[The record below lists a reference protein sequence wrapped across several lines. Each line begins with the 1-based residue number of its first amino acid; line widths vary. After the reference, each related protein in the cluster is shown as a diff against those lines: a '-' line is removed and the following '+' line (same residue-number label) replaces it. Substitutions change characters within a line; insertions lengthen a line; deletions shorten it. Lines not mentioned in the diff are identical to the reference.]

1 MGFGTDIRFK
11 GRAMALAGKRITVGT
26 EAPDFR
32 GLVGLEPISL
42 ADTPPIIRIFSS
54 VPSLD
59 TPVCRLQTIRL
70 NKELEALGDKVACYT
85 FSLDLPFAQQ
95 RFCDSEHISNLTAVS
110 DAYDR
115 SFGANYGTLL
125 EGMPVPLLT
134 RALFVLDEK
143 NVLRHVEYVA
153 ELTNEPDYGNALR
166 VVRDL
171 LGN

>member
-1 MGFGTDIRFK
+1 
-11 GRAMALAGKRITVGT
+11 
-26 EAPDFR
+26 
-32 GLVGLEPISL
+32 
-42 ADTPPIIRIFSS
+42 
-54 VPSLD
+54 
-59 TPVCRLQTIRL
+59 
-70 NKELEALGDKVACYT
+70 
-85 FSLDLPFAQQ
+85 LDLPFAQQ